1 MDLGNWDDDDF
12 ATPTA
17 GPSTKDDLD
26 DLFEFTENLTIDD
39 FPDTKTAENSNP
51 DLPPLPPGVTDLTD
65 GQRGVLLERKN
76 TVDDNNPKPSSE
88 EPFVEIHYEGTLVAT
103 GDKFDSSKEQNYAM
117 IIQLDIPPSG
127 KSTVIRGLEIGLR
140 EVRSGEHVVL
150 TVSALYAYGKDGAT
164 DIPPNSDLRFEIEVL
179 DVRATHK
186 KVVKEDTSSK
196 DLSRL
201 EMVRRDRENAQLRRE
216 EEEQRKETER
226 QKKAAR
232 AAAIRE
238 KLANKNKGGKKGGKK
253 KK

>member
-12 ATPTA
+12 VTPTA
-17 GPSTKDDLD
+17 GPPPQDDLD

-39 FPDTKTAENSNP
+39 FPDTTEAESSKP
-51 DLPPLPPGVTDLTD
+51 ELPPLPPGVIDLTN
-65 GQRGVLLERKN
+65 GQRGVLLERKT
-76 TVDDNNPKPSSE
+76 TVEGNPKPSKE
-88 EPFVEIHYEGTLVAT
+88 EPFVELHYEGTLVAT
-103 GDKFDSSKEQNYAM
+103 GEKFDSSKEQNYAM
-117 IIQLDIPPSG
+117 IVQLDIPPSG

-140 EVRSGEHVVL
+140 EVRAGEHVVL
-150 TVSALYAYGKDGAT
+150 TVTSMYAYGKDGET
-164 DIPPNSDLRFEIEVL
+164 DIPPDSDLRFDIEVL

-186 KVVKEDTSSK
+186 KVVVVDTSSK

-201 EMVRRDRENAQLRRE
+201 ETVRREREIAQIRRE
-216 EEEQRKETER
+216 EEDQRKEAEKQR
-226 QKKAAR
+226 KAAR